1 MTAASASPSGPTV
14 SDVTADDFEE
24 QVVERSYD
32 GPVVV
37 DFWAAWCAPCR
48 TLGPVLEQAVA
59 ERQGAVALAKVD
71 VDAAQEL
78 AARFGVRGIPA
89 VKGFRN
95 GEVVAEFVG
104 AQPRAQVEAFLDE
117 LVPSEADQLV
127 SRAER
132 KPDDDAAA
140 EELLERALEL
150 EPDHRG
156 AALGLAARLTDRDPD
171 RALELVRRQR
181 PDPRAEEIA
190 ARAEL
195 TARGDDLNELRA
207 RVAADPEDGGAR
219 LDLGRALA
227 AHGEYAEAIDELLT
241 VVRADD
247 ERRDEARDQLLAV
260 FRILGDDHRLVAD
273 ARRRLANAL
282 F

>member
-1 MTAASASPSGPTV
+1 MTAASASPAGPTI
-14 SDVTADDFEE
+14 SDVTADDFAE
-24 QVVERSYD
+24 QVVARSYD
-32 GPVVV
+32 VPVVV

-59 ERQGAVALAKVD
+59 DRGGAVALAKVD
-71 VDAAQEL
+71 VDAAQQL
-78 AARFGVRGIPA
+78 AARYGVRGIPA
-89 VKGFRN
+89 VKGFRD

-127 SRAER
+127 SRAEQGA
-132 KPDDDAAA
+132 DDAASD
-140 EELLERALEL
+140 ELLEEALEL

-156 AALGLAARLTDRDPD
+156 AALALAARLADRDPD
-171 RALELVRRQR
+171 RALELVRRHR

-195 TARGDDLNELRA
+195 TARGDDLDELRA
-207 RVAADPEDGGAR
+207 RVAVDPEDGAAR

-227 AHGEYAEAIDELLT
+227 AQGEYAEAIDELLT
-241 VVRADD
+241 VVRDDD

-260 FRILGDDHRLVAD
+260 FRILGEDHRLVAD
-273 ARRRLANAL
+273 ARRHLANAL

>member
-1 MTAASASPSGPTV
+1 MTAASASPAGPTI
-14 SDVTADDFEE
+14 SDVTTDDFAE
-24 QVVERSYD
+24 QVVARSYD
-32 GPVVV
+32 VPVVV

-59 ERQGAVALAKVD
+59 DRGGAVALAKVD
-71 VDAAQEL
+71 VDAAQQL
-78 AARFGVRGIPA
+78 AARYGVRGIPA
-89 VKGFRN
+89 VKGFRD

-127 SRAER
+127 SRAEQGA
-132 KPDDDAAA
+132 DDAASD
-140 EELLERALEL
+140 ELLEEALEL

-156 AALGLAARLTDRDPD
+156 AALALAARLADRDPD
-171 RALELVRRQR
+171 RALELVRRHR

-195 TARGDDLNELRA
+195 TARGDDLDELRA
-207 RVAADPEDGGAR
+207 RVAVDPEDGAAR

-227 AHGEYAEAIDELLT
+227 AQGEYAEAIDELLT
-241 VVRADD
+241 VVRDDD

-260 FRILGDDHRLVAD
+260 FRILGEDHRLVAD
-273 ARRRLANAL
+273 ARRHLANAL